1 MRDVKQA
8 TKPPRRY
15 PRVDLPRG
23 PQIAWRGSSG
33 ASVGTITTVS
43 LGGLYI
49 STDDPAEPGTTL
61 RLLFDAPDG
70 EIRARA
76 DVRYVV
82 PCEGMGVQF
91 VNMSY
96 EARARLY
103 QLLRRLLK

>member
-1 MRDVKQA
+1 VGNRNDTA
-8 TKPPRRY
+8 TPPRRY

-23 PQIAWRGSSG
+23 PQIAWRRRSG

-43 LGGLYI
+43 LGGLFI
-49 STDDPAEPGTTL
+49 STDDPAEVGATL
-61 RLLFDAPDG
+61 KLLFDAPSG

-82 PCEGMGVQF
+82 PGEGMGVQF

-96 EARARLY
+96 QDRARLY
-103 QLLRRLLK
+103 QLLSRLLK